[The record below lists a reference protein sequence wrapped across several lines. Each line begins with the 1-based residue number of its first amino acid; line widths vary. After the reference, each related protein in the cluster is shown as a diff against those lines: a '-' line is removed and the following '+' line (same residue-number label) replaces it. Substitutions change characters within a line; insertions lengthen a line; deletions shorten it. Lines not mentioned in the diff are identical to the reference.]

1 MRGFHSLKLESVR
14 GGQAEPVTTA
24 EEEEGRLSDML
35 MTKREGERE
44 GEGETEEAGGEIRLG
59 VVMFIRDTDS

>member
-14 GGQAEPVTTA
+14 GGQAEPVTAA
-24 EEEEGRLSDML
+24 EEEEERLLDML

-44 GEGETEEAGGEIRLG
+44 REREGRQ
-59 VVMFIRDTDS
+59 

>member
-1 MRGFHSLKLESVR
+1 MRDFHSLKLESVR
-14 GGQAEPVTTA
+14 GGQAEPVTA

-59 VVMFIRDTDS
+59 VVMFIRDTGS

>member
-14 GGQAEPVTTA
+14 GGQAEPVTAA
-24 EEEEGRLSDML
+24 EEEEGRLLDML

-44 GEGETEEAGGEIRLG
+44 GEGERERRQEER
-59 VVMFIRDTDS
+59 